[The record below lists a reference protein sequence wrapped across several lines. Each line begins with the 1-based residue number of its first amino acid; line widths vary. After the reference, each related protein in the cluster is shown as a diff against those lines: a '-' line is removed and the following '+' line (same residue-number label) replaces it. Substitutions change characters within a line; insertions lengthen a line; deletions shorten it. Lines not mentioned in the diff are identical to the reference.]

1 MSPQITKNPA
11 GAGSEC
17 EVQCWFTHDDE
28 YSGRQTAILNTMKP
42 SSSSGIRSKP
52 SRFPSRINPRLAVWN
67 SAQRPPARR
76 VNVLTSGR

>member
-1 MSPQITKNPA
+1 MAPWITKNPA

-17 EVQCWFTHDDE
+17 ELQCWFKHNDE
-28 YSGRQTAILNTMKP
+28 NCSSQTAILNTMKP

-67 SAQRPPARR
+67 SAQRPPARW
-76 VNVLTSGR
+76 VNVFTSGR